1 MNNFSFDFTPTASS
15 TSGTL
20 LYIANHLS
28 YKSRLNLNLYKSNEL
43 KSTFIEILNSKKL
56 ILSSV
61 VSINILQWILMISTL
76 II

>member
-1 MNNFSFDFTPTASS
+1 MNNFSFDFTPTESS

-28 YKSRLNLNLYKSNEL
+28 YKSRLDLNLYKSNEL
-43 KSTFIEILNSKKL
+43 KSTFIEILNSKNL

-61 VSINILQWILMISTL
+61 VSINTLQ
-76 II
+76 